1 MSSSLVGK
9 IVKDTGFVSC
19 GAAKGTGFNGYI
31 LNIYCPK
38 GTKMLYINGRSHYAH
53 ENEILLQR
61 STSFR
66 ITKVNGRYI
75 DVEVVAQE
83 F

>member
-1 MSSSLVGK
+1 MFLSPVFSYMLK
-9 IVKDTGFVSC
+9 
-19 GAAKGTGFNGYI
+19 
-31 LNIYCPK
+31 
-38 GTKMLYINGRSHYAH
+38 TKMLYINGRSHYAH
-53 ENEILLQR
+53 ENEMLLQR